1 MPCLI
6 RVLRQLRARV
16 KRGFWMIKSDFEF
29 DTINIAKT
37 MAFYHQNK
45 MMFSD
50 IILRAKMSEN
60 PIPYRK
66 LG

>member
-16 KRGFWMIKSDFEF
+16 KWGFWMIKSAFEF

-37 MAFYHQNK
+37 MAFYRQNK
-45 MMFSD
+45 MMFSN
-50 IILRAKMSEN
+50 IVLRAKMSEN

-66 LG
+66 FG

>member
-16 KRGFWMIKSDFEF
+16 KRGFWMIKSAFEF

-37 MAFYHQNK
+37 MAFYRQNK

-50 IILRAKMSEN
+50 IVLRAKMPEN
-60 PIPYRK
+60 LVLYRK